1 VDHLFDRIDFTFF
14 HFLQGDSQMK
24 KSCRHHQSWRIL
36 AAALIALSAWQCLA
50 VQPVA
55 AGELD
60 KLDTS
65 LKLIPADAAFY
76 SSMLRN
82 REQVETLLHSN
93 AWAKIMSMPSVQMGL
108 AMYNMQAQ
116 QPGSPVSRFE
126 AAHQNPEVKK
136 LINLAADMGSNEIFF
151 YGDKNCNQFVELLQ
165 HIVSGMRYGPAI
177 LQATGKGQGLSQEK
191 LNAKVILNT
200 LIAHQDLVE
209 FPNMLVGFH
218 LKKPSA
224 ANEALIK
231 LEMFFNV
238 AMEAVPKLKGHLNRE
253 MIGEDE
259 FLVLRVDGKMI
270 PWEKIPKNEF
280 KKLVDNEADL
290 DKFIEHVK
298 KMEFVFAMGVRDKD
312 LLISFGSSLDCIKNL
327 GSKERLIDRMEF
339 KPLEKYADKPLT
351 GISYVSKQLI
361 EQLNNNEKTIDD
373 LRDFLD
379 QMLPLAHF
387 PEGQSSQIAKD
398 IGSLAVDLKNTLPKL
413 GAIMVFDFLTD
424 NGYEGYQYDWGTH
437 PHMDASKPLGLLSHA
452 GGNPIL
458 GIVGRRKVSIEH
470 YDSMVKWVRI
480 GWKYLEELAL
490 PRVPAEDRPKVEA
503 FLTELKPL
511 LSRLNTATRD
521 MWIPALADGQIG
533 LVIDAKLNSKQIHKS
548 MPVLQKEMP
557 FIEPALLLGVSN
569 PDLLKKAIGE
579 FRGVYNDL
587 IDLIGKQDA
596 PPDLKANIG
605 YFKWPEAKVD
615 KIAGGSLYSYPLPNQ
630 WGVDKNIVPN
640 AGLSDNVAVITLSTA
655 QTDRLLKETP
665 LKVGG
670 VLVKT
675 DRPLAIA
682 AWFDWTE
689 LMSAVTPC
697 VNYVMEQAPENGMG
711 GQKELVVSQVRTVL
725 EVLSTIKSFTSETYI
740 EDNTLVHHS
749 LLEIHDLG
757 K

>member
-1 VDHLFDRIDFTFF
+1 
-14 HFLQGDSQMK
+14 MK
-24 KSCRHHQSWRIL
+24 KRCLHHQSWTIL
-36 AAALIALSAWQCLA
+36 AAALIALSAWQLPA
-50 VQPVA
+50 VQPAA

-76 SSMLRN
+76 QSMLRN
-82 REQVETLLHSN
+82 REQVEALLHSN

-108 AMYNMQAQ
+108 AVYHAKAQ
-116 QPGSPVSRFE
+116 EPGSPVSRFE
-126 AAHQNPEVKK
+126 EVRQNPEVKK
-136 LINLAADMGSNEIFF
+136 LINLAADMGSNEIFI
-151 YGDKNCNQFVELLQ
+151 YGDKNCNQFIELLQ
-165 HIVSGMRYGPAI
+165 HIFSGMRYGPAI
-177 LQATGKGQGLSQEK
+177 LQATGKGRDLSQEK
-191 LNAKVILNT
+191 LNAKVILDT

-209 FPNMLVGFH
+209 FPNVLVGFR

-231 LEMFFNV
+231 LETILNV
-238 AMEAVPKLKGHLNRE
+238 AMEAVPKLKGHLNKE
-253 MIGEDE
+253 TIGKDE

-270 PWEKIPKNEF
+270 PWEKFPRKEFIP
-280 KKLVDNEADL
+280 LVDNEADL

-298 KMEFVFAMGVRDKD
+298 KMEFVLAMGVREKD

-327 GSKERLIDRMEF
+327 GSKERLIDLAEF
-339 KPLEKYADKPLT
+339 KPLEKFADKRLT
-351 GISYVSKQLI
+351 GIGYVSKQFW
-361 EQLNNNEKTIDD
+361 EQANNNEKTIDD

-379 QMLPLAHF
+379 QMVPLAHF
-387 PEGQSSQIAKD
+387 SEEQNSQVIKD
-398 IGSLAVDLKNTLPKL
+398 LGSLTADIKNKLPKL
-413 GAIMVFDFLTD
+413 GAIMAFDFLTD
-424 NGYEGYQYDWGTH
+424 NGYEGYQYNWGTH
-437 PHMDASKPLGLLSHA
+437 PHMDGSKTLGLLSHV

-470 YDSMVKWVRI
+470 YDSMVKWGKI
-480 GWKYLEELAL
+480 GWKYMEELAL
-490 PRVPAEDRPKVEA
+490 PRLPAEDRPKVEA

-511 LSRLNTATRD
+511 LGRLNTATRD
-521 MWIPALADGQIG
+521 MWLPALADGQIG

-557 FIEPALLLGVSN
+557 FIEPALLVGVSN

-587 IDLIGKQDA
+587 IDLICKQNDV
-596 PPDLKANIG
+596 PPDFKANIEH
-605 YFKWPEAKVD
+605 FKWPEAKVD
-615 KIAGGSLYSYPLPNQ
+615 KIAGGSLYSYPLPDQ

-640 AGLSDNVAVITLSTA
+640 AGLSDNVAVITLSTS
-655 QTDRLLKETP
+655 QTNRLLKETP
-665 LKVGG
+665 LTVGG
-670 VLVKT
+670 VLAKT

-689 LMSAVTPC
+689 LVGAVTPW
-697 VNYVMEQAPENGMG
+697 VNYALEQLPEEQMG
-711 GQKELVVSQVRTVL
+711 GQKELVVSQMRTVL

>member
-1 VDHLFDRIDFTFF
+1 
-14 HFLQGDSQMK
+14 MK
-24 KSCRHHQSWRIL
+24 KRGLHHQIWRIL
-36 AAALIALSAWQCLA
+36 AAALIALSAWELLA

-82 REQVETLLHSN
+82 REQVEALLHSN

-108 AMYNMQAQ
+108 AVYNAKAQ
-116 QPGSPVSRFE
+116 EPGSPVSRFQE
-126 AAHQNPEVKK
+126 VRQNPEVKK
-136 LINLAADMGSNEIFF
+136 LINLAADMGSNEIFL
-151 YGDKNCNQFVELLQ
+151 YGDKNCNQFIELLQ
-165 HIVSGMRYGPAI
+165 HIVSGMRYRPAI
-177 LQATGKGQGLSQEK
+177 LQATGKAQDLSQEK
-191 LNAKVILNT
+191 LNAKVVLET

-209 FPNMLVGFH
+209 FPNVLIGFR

-231 LEMFFNV
+231 LETILNV
-238 AMEAVPKLKGHLNRE
+238 ALEAVPKLKGHLNRE
-253 MIGEDE
+253 TIGEDE

-270 PWEKIPKNEF
+270 PWDKFPRNEL
-280 KKLVDNEADL
+280 KQLVDNEADL
-290 DKFIEHVK
+290 DKLIEHVK
-298 KMEFVFAMGVRDKD
+298 KMEFVFAMGVREKD

-327 GSKERLIDRMEF
+327 GSKERLIDRIEF
-339 KPLEKYADKPLT
+339 KPLEKYADKRLT
-351 GISYVSKQLI
+351 NIGYVSKDFL
-361 EQLNNNEKTIDD
+361 EQVNNNAKTIDD

-379 QMLPLAHF
+379 QMVPLAHF
-387 PEGQSSQIAKD
+387 PEGQSNQIAKD

-413 GAIMVFDFLTD
+413 GAIMGFDFLTD
-424 NGYEGYQYDWGTH
+424 NGYEGYQYNWGTH
-437 PHMDASKPLGLLSHA
+437 PYMDGSKPLGLLSHV

-470 YDSMVKWVRI
+470 YDILAKWGKI
-480 GWKYLEELAL
+480 GWKYMEELAL
-490 PRVPAEDRPKVEA
+490 PRLPAEDRPKVEA

-533 LVIDAKLNSKQIHKS
+533 LVIDAKLNSKQLHQS

-557 FIEPALLLGVSN
+557 FIEPALLVGVSN

-596 PPDLKANIG
+596 PPDFKANIVH
-605 YFKWPEAKVD
+605 FKWPEAKVE
-615 KIAGGSLYSYPLPNQ
+615 KIAGGSLYAYPLPDQ
-630 WGVDKNIVPN
+630 WGVDKNIIPN
-640 AGLSDNVAVITLSTA
+640 AGISDNVAVITLSTA

-670 VLVKT
+670 VLAKT

-689 LMSAVTPC
+689 LVGAVTPW
-697 VNYVMEQAPENGMG
+697 VNYALEQIPEEQMA
-711 GQKELVVSQVRTVL
+711 GQKQLVISQARTIL
-725 EVLSTIKSFTSETYI
+725 EVLSTIKCFTSETYI

-749 LLEIHDLG
+749 LLEIHDLS

>member
-1 VDHLFDRIDFTFF
+1 
-14 HFLQGDSQMK
+14 MK
-24 KSCRHHQSWRIL
+24 KRGLHHQIWQIL
-36 AAALIALSAWQCLA
+36 AAALIALSAWELLA

-82 REQVETLLHSN
+82 REQVEALLHSN

-108 AMYNMQAQ
+108 ALYNAKAQ
-116 QPGSPVSRFE
+116 EPGSPVSRFQE
-126 AAHQNPEVKK
+126 VRQNPEAKK
-136 LINLAADMGSNEIFF
+136 LINLAADMGSNEIFI

-165 HIVSGMRYGPAI
+165 YIGSGMRYGGAI
-177 LQATGKGQGLSQEK
+177 LQATGKAQDLSPDK

-200 LIAHQDLVE
+200 LIVHQDLVE
-209 FPNMLVGFH
+209 FPNVLIGFR

-231 LEMFFNV
+231 MEMFLNV

-253 MIGEDE
+253 TIGENE

-270 PWEKIPKNEF
+270 PWEKFPGDEF
-280 KKLVDNEADL
+280 KQLVDNEADL
-290 DKFIEHVK
+290 DKLIEHVK
-298 KMEFVFAMGVRDKD
+298 KMEFVFAMGVREKD

-327 GSKERLIDRMEF
+327 GSKERLIDLAEF
-339 KPLEKYADKPLT
+339 KPLEKYADKRLA
-351 GISYVSKQLI
+351 GISYVSKQFI
-361 EQLNNNEKTIDD
+361 EQLNNNQKTIDD

-379 QMLPLAHF
+379 QMVPLAHF
-387 PEGQSSQIAKD
+387 PEGQNNQIAKD
-398 IGSLAVDLKNTLPKL
+398 IGSLAVDLKNMLPKL
-413 GAIMVFDFLTD
+413 GAIVAFDFLTD
-424 NGYEGYQYDWGTH
+424 SGYEGYQYDWGTH
-437 PHMDASKPLGLLSHA
+437 PYMDGSKPLGLLSHV

-458 GIVGRRKVSIEH
+458 GIVGRKKISIEH
-470 YDSMVKWVRI
+470 YDSMVKWGKI
-480 GWKYLEELAL
+480 GWKYMEELAL
-490 PRVPAEDRPKVEA
+490 PRVPAEERPKVEA
-503 FLTELKPL
+503 FLAELKPL

-521 MWIPALADGQIG
+521 MWIPARADGQIG
-533 LVIDAKLNSKQIHKS
+533 LVIDAKLKSKQIQQS

-587 IDLIGKQDA
+587 IDLIGKQNDV
-596 PPDLKANIG
+596 PPDFKANIVH
-605 YFKWPEAKVD
+605 FKWPEAKVE
-615 KIAGGSLYSYPLPNQ
+615 KIAGGSLYSYPLPDQ

-670 VLVKT
+670 VLAKT
-675 DRPLAIA
+675 DRPLAVA

-689 LMSAVTPC
+689 LVGAVTPW
-697 VNYVMEQAPENGMG
+697 VNYALEQIPEEQMA
-711 GQKELVVSQVRTVL
+711 GQGELVVSQVRTVL
-725 EVLSTIKSFTSETYI
+725 EVLSTIKCFTSETYI

-749 LLEIHDLG
+749 LLEIHDLS